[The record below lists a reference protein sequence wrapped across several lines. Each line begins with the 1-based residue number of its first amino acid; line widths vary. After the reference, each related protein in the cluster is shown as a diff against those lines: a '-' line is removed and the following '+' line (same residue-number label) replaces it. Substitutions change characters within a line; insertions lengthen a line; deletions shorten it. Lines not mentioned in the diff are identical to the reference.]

1 MFVDSCYSGQ
11 IRTGETLL
19 ASRPVVLMVDESAYP
34 ANFSVITASRYD
46 QVASSSKDL
55 NHGIFSYY
63 LMKGL
68 EGDADDNKDGTI
80 TLSKLQNYLAERV
93 PLFAMTM
100 GLQQQPQLVG
110 DGARVLVPK

>member
-1 MFVDSCYSGQ
+1 
-11 IRTGETLL
+11 
-19 ASRPVVLMVDESAYP
+19 
-34 ANFSVITASRYD
+34 
-46 QVASSSKDL
+46 
-55 NHGIFSYY
+55 
-63 LMKGL
+63 MKGL

-110 DGARVLVPK
+110 DGSRVLVPK